1 MIDPTIPQN
10 IPPAPYAPDETTR
23 IAAKTDEP
31 SPAALSG
38 DQLDALHALIQ
49 YNVDSAETYRAA
61 ARATKDTERVRL
73 LEGIAASRDEYAA
86 HLKDVIRAYERDA
99 PTRGTT
105 SAAAHRWWQELVSTV
120 SSDKES
126 RMMTEAARSERMLL
140 EKYESTIAQCPVCPV
155 RSLLEEQRTG
165 VAQSAEQLVEN
176 YG

>member
-10 IPPAPYAPDETTR
+10 IPPAPFEPDDTVR
-23 IAAKTDEP
+23 VAARNDDP

-61 ARATKDTERVRL
+61 ARATKDAQRTQL
-73 LEGIAASRDEYAA
+73 LESIAASRDEYAA

-105 SAAAHRWWQELVSTV
+105 AAAAHRWWQELVSTV
-120 SSDKES
+120 SSDRES
-126 RMMTEAARSERMLL
+126 RMMSEAARSERMLL
-140 EKYESTIAQCPVCPV
+140 EKYESTIANCPVCPV
-155 RSLLEEQRTG
+155 RSLLEKQREG